1 MSRQQKWAKDAL
13 KHVQDAR
20 NKDDDGYKKKY
31 KTAALKGASLVQRVG
46 ALQAVA
52 FWQSRS
58 DQAFRDFA
66 GHLSQTWKG
75 RSADQVRSDL
85 MAMSTEQY
93 LVASRD
99 LTEVAMWFRRMAQAE
114 LRDVKDDDAAA

>member
-13 KHVQDAR
+13 KHVQKAAG
-20 NKDDDGYKKKY
+20 KDEAYKKKY

-52 FWQSRS
+52 FWLSRKEEP
-58 DQAFRDFA
+58 FRDFA
-66 GHLSQTWKG
+66 ENLAQTWKARTAELL
-75 RSADQVRSDL
+75 RSELTSLPTD
-85 MAMSTEQY
+85 EY

-114 LRDVKDDDAAA
+114 LRDVKEDDAND